1 MQSYAK
7 MAGSL
12 DSNRKVRK
20 AGRNGR
26 EVFLWV
32 MRQVALRDSDGWI
45 PLADVTDFEH
55 VADQLMCSASDAEDG
70 FNRAV
75 TAALLSVTGD
85 ECSVVGWDSDW
96 GRRPKTG
103 AERQRE
109 YVARQKQNK
118 GLRDSSPESVTEAS
132 SQMTANV
139 TSDVN
144 RIEENRIEER
154 ESRSASPPADPPSPQ
169 AGFRLE
175 SSQRATKA
183 RPRQAKTALPDS
195 WAPDLDTTALAR
207 TLGVDVATEVD
218 RMRDWAR
225 GSGSRKADWGAT
237 FRNWL
242 RKASEERPVRRPAPR
257 QGEDQMIRSQRPL

>member
-55 VADQLMCSASDAEDG
+55 VADQLMCSAQDAEDG

-118 GLRDSSPESVTEAS
+118 SLRDLSPGSVTEAP
-132 SQMTANV
+132 SQMTGDV

-144 RIEENRIEER
+144 RIEENRREER

-195 WAPDLDTTALAR
+195 WAPDLEATALAR
-207 TLGVDVATEVD
+207 TLGVSPDAEVAK
-218 RMRDWAR
+218 MRDWAKAENKT
-225 GSGSRKADWGAT
+225 KADWDAT

-242 RKASEERPVRRPAPR
+242 RRAAGDQRGRQAPSPDRPAPPR
-257 QGEDQMIRSQRPL
+257 RMLA